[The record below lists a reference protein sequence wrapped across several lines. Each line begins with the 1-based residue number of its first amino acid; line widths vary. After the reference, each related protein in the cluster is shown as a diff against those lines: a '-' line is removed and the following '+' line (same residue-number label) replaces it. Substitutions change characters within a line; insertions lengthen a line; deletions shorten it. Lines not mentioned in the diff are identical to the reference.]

1 MVWGG
6 APFSLPSLEPPSSQG
21 LIAMVTCAL
30 LFLLAVVVVILTRRY
45 LQGR

>member
-30 LFLLAVVVVILTRRY
+30 FLLAVVVVILTRRY